1 MVDIKII
8 AKNVQMSRTAG
19 QNVPSPCMSVCQM
32 NDASG
37 WCSGCLRTLE
47 EIAAWGN
54 LDEFARREVWR
65 CIGERAE
72 SLGEQASP

>member
-1 MVDIKII
+1 
-8 AKNVQMSRTAG
+8 
-19 QNVPSPCMSVCQM
+19 MSVCQM

-54 LDEFARREVWR
+54 LDDFARREVWR

-72 SLGEQASP
+72 SLGVQASP